1 MHHGEEIR
9 IHCFSMQICPK
20 KPAFEAMVMA
30 AKGEEFSMTP
40 EKIAV
45 EAKDMLVTFEP
56 FKEDGKTK
64 TVTPQD
70 IGAVSRGSGHQSVI
84 TVVNE
89 ENHTEDAAIGF
100 SLRVRRNENDASM
113 KNGCVFLYR

>member
-1 MHHGEEIR
+1 MEKRFESIAFQCR
-9 IHCFSMQICPK
+9 FVQ

-56 FKEDGKTK
+56 FKEDGKQK
-64 TVTPQD
+64 
-70 IGAVSRGSGHQSVI
+70 
-84 TVVNE
+84 
-89 ENHTEDAAIGF
+89 
-100 SLRVRRNENDASM
+100 L
-113 KNGCVFLYR
+113 